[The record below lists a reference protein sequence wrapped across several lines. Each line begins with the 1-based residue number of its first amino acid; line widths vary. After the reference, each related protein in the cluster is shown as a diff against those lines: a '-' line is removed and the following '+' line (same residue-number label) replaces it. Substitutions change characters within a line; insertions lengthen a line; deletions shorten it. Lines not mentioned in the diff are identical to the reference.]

1 VPKIKSHKATSKR
14 FALTGSGMLRRT
26 KLGKGHL
33 RRRTP
38 APHQSAVHRD
48 GSRAGKS
55 IVKRIKRLAP
65 YLKEK

>member
-1 VPKIKSHKATSKR
+1 
-14 FALTGSGMLRRT
+14 LLRRT

-38 APHQSAVHRD
+38 ARTKAQFIEMLPV
-48 GSRAGKS
+48 AGKS